1 MNDSSETKL
10 EKLRAQAAE
19 LGTVDENFIWIL
31 NQVPGYTE
39 ALFDSL
45 TRSHVDGSVD
55 HKLKEI
61 IRILLARQAGDPYFG
76 TLRSKPA
83 MEAGLTEE
91 MIEAG
96 CGNFESDD
104 RFSAPE
110 KWALNYAKLMY
121 TEPKKVNAAFYDQG
135 KRHYSEAE
143 IMELGA
149 FIAFHYGMQVF
160 TKAIGLKVAG

>member
-1 MNDSSETKL
+1 MSEAKL
-10 EKLRAQAAE
+10 DKIRAQAVE
-19 LGTVDENFIWIL
+19 LGAVDENFIRVL
-31 NQVPGYTE
+31 SQVPGYTE

-45 TRSHVDGSVD
+45 TRSHVDGAVD

-61 IRILLARQAGDPYFG
+61 IRIMLARQAGDAYFG

-83 MEAGLTEE
+83 AAAGLTEE

-96 CGNFESDD
+96 CGDFEADA

-110 KWALNYAKLMY
+110 KWALRYAKLMY
-121 TEPKKVNAAFYDQG
+121 TKPKSVDTAFYAEG
-135 KRHYSEAE
+135 KSHYSEAE
-143 IMELGA
+143 IMEIGT

-160 TKAIGLKVAG
+160 TRATGLKVAG

>member
-1 MNDSSETKL
+1 MSEAKL
-10 EKLRAQAAE
+10 DKIRAQAVE
-19 LGTVDENFIWIL
+19 LGAVDENFIRVL
-31 NQVPGYTE
+31 SQVPGYTE

-45 TRSHVDGSVD
+45 TRSHVDGAVD

-61 IRILLARQAGDPYFG
+61 IRIMLARQAGDAYFG

-83 MEAGLTEE
+83 AAAGLTEE

-96 CGNFESDD
+96 CGDFEADA

-110 KWALNYAKLMY
+110 KWALRYAKLMY
-121 TEPKKVNAAFYDQG
+121 TKPKSVETAFYAEG
-135 KRHYSEAE
+135 KSHYSEAE
-143 IMELGA
+143 IMEIGT

-160 TKAIGLKVAG
+160 TRAIGLKVAG

>member
-1 MNDSSETKL
+1 MSEAKL
-10 EKLRAQAAE
+10 DKIRAQAVE
-19 LGTVDENFIWIL
+19 LGAVDENFIRVL
-31 NQVPGYTE
+31 SQVPGYTE

-45 TRSHVDGSVD
+45 TRSHVDGAVD

-61 IRILLARQAGDPYFG
+61 IRIMLARQAGDAYFG

-83 MEAGLTEE
+83 AAAGLTEE

-96 CGNFESDD
+96 CGDFEADA

-110 KWALNYAKLMY
+110 KWALRYAKLMY
-121 TEPKKVNAAFYDQG
+121 TKPKSVDTAFYAEG
-135 KRHYSEAE
+135 KSHYSEAE
-143 IMELGA
+143 IMEIGT

-160 TKAIGLKVAG
+160 TRAIGLKVAG

>member
-1 MNDSSETKL
+1 MSEAKL
-10 EKLRAQAAE
+10 DKIRAQAVE
-19 LGTVDENFIWIL
+19 LGAVDENFIRGL
-31 NQVPGYTE
+31 SQVPGYTE

-45 TRSHVDGSVD
+45 TRSHVDGAVD

-61 IRILLARQAGDPYFG
+61 IRIMLARQAGDAYFG

-83 MEAGLTEE
+83 AAAGLTEE

-96 CGNFESDD
+96 CGDFEADA

-110 KWALNYAKLMY
+110 KWALRYAKLMY
-121 TEPKKVNAAFYDQG
+121 TKPKSVDTAFYAEG
-135 KRHYSEAE
+135 KSHYSEAE
-143 IMELGA
+143 IMEIGT

-160 TKAIGLKVAG
+160 TRAIGLKVAG

>member
-1 MNDSSETKL
+1 VSEAKL
-10 EKLRAQAAE
+10 DKIRAQAVE
-19 LGTVDENFIWIL
+19 LGAVDENFIRVL
-31 NQVPGYTE
+31 SQVPGYTE

-45 TRSHVDGSVD
+45 TRSHVDGAVD

-61 IRILLARQAGDPYFG
+61 IRIMLARQAGDAYFG

-83 MEAGLTEE
+83 AAAGLTEE

-96 CGNFESDD
+96 CGDFEADA

-110 KWALNYAKLMY
+110 KWALRYAKLMY
-121 TEPKKVNAAFYDQG
+121 TKPKSVDTAFYAEG
-135 KRHYSEAE
+135 KSHYSEAE
-143 IMELGA
+143 IMEIGT

-160 TKAIGLKVAG
+160 TRAIGLKVAG

>member
-1 MNDSSETKL
+1 VSEAKL
-10 EKLRAQAAE
+10 DKIRAQAVE
-19 LGTVDENFIWIL
+19 LGAVDENFIRVL
-31 NQVPGYTE
+31 SQVPGYTE

-45 TRSHVDGSVD
+45 TRSHVDGAVD

-61 IRILLARQAGDPYFG
+61 IRIMLARQAGDPYFG

-83 MEAGLTEE
+83 AAAGLTEE

-96 CGNFESDD
+96 CGDFEADA

-110 KWALNYAKLMY
+110 KWALRYAKLMY
-121 TEPKKVNAAFYDQG
+121 TKPKSVDTAFYAEG
-135 KRHYSEAE
+135 KSHYSEAE
-143 IMELGA
+143 IMEIGT

-160 TKAIGLKVAG
+160 TRAIGLKVAG

>member
-1 MNDSSETKL
+1 MSEAKL
-10 EKLRAQAAE
+10 DKIRAQAVE
-19 LGTVDENFIWIL
+19 LGAVDENFIRVL
-31 NQVPGYTE
+31 SQVPGYTE

-45 TRSHVDGSVD
+45 TRSHVDGAVD

-61 IRILLARQAGDPYFG
+61 IRIMLARQAGDPYFG

-83 MEAGLTEE
+83 AAAGLTEE

-96 CGNFESDD
+96 CGDFEADA

-110 KWALNYAKLMY
+110 KWALRYAKLMY
-121 TEPKKVNAAFYDQG
+121 TKPKSVDTAFYAEG
-135 KRHYSEAE
+135 KSHYSEAE
-143 IMELGA
+143 IMEIGT

-160 TKAIGLKVAG
+160 TRAIGLKVAG